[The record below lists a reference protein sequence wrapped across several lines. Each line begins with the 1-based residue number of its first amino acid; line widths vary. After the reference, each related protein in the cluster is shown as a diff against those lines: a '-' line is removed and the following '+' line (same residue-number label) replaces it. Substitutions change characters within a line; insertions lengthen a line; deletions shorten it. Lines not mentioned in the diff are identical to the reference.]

1 MRSVLVLS
9 LALVCA
15 GCGGGSSSRPAIAVT
30 PRDGLIDAAPRIR
43 ISGAPAGAV
52 LRAGTRD
59 ERGRSW
65 TSTTPLEAV
74 RRDPSRPLWSMRHG
88 TDVFISP
95 RSGFTVRFDLLA
107 GGRSVAHTTIR
118 RRWSAPGVR
127 HAAVRHGL
135 YGEVFDP
142 PGSARRAAA
151 LVIGGSEGGLSTA
164 GEAALLASHG
174 YPALALAYFREP
186 GLPATLKDVPLEYF
200 ARALRR
206 LRARPDVD
214 PRRVAVIGASRGGE
228 AALLIGATYP
238 RLVHGVVGLVPSDVV
253 QVSPDRRSAAWTL
266 HGRPV
271 AHVPAADFRDPDPSD
286 ASRALIHA
294 ERIAGPILTVSGG
307 DDALWPSSAFATV
320 LHQRLDSRH
329 FAHHHQDLQ
338 FADAGHLVGSAVPDL
353 PAAAVP
359 EYGGSPRADA
369 AGRAAAWPR
378 ILDFMRGLGG
388 D

>member
-1 MRSVLVLS
+1 MDVEDP
-9 LALVCA
+9 LA
-15 GCGGGSSSRPAIAVT
+15 
-30 PRDGLIDAAPRIR
+30 
-43 ISGAPAGAV
+43 
-52 LRAGTRD
+52 
-59 ERGRSW
+59 
-65 TSTTPLEAV
+65 AV
-74 RRDPSRPLWSMRHG
+74 RRDPSAPLWGMRHG
-88 TDVFISP
+88 TDVFISR
-95 RSGFTVRFDLLA
+95 RSGFAVRLDLLA

-118 RRWSAPGVR
+118 RRWSAAGVQ

-214 PRRVAVIGASRGGE
+214 PRRVAVIGASRGGGG
-228 AALLIGATYP
+228 ALLIGATYP
-238 RLVHGVVGLVPSDVV
+238 RLVHGVVASCPATSSKCRPTGV
-253 QVSPDRRSAAWTL
+253 RRR
-266 HGRPV
+266 GRCTEGRV
-271 AHVPAADFRDPDPSD
+271 AHVAAADFRNPDPSD
-286 ASRALIHA
+286 ASGALIRA

-320 LHQRLDSRH
+320 LHQRLDARH
-329 FAHHHQDLQ
+329 FAHPHQDLQ

>member
-1 MRSVLVLS
+1 MRRALALS

-15 GCGGGSSSRPAIAVT
+15 GCGGGSSSHPAIAVT
-30 PRDGLIDAAPRIR
+30 PRDGLIDAAPRVR
-43 ISGAPAGAV
+43 ISDAPAGAV
-52 LRAGTRD
+52 LRATTSD
-59 ERGRSW
+59 ARGRRW
-65 TSTTPLEAV
+65 TSRTPLAAV
-74 RRDPSRPLWSMRHG
+74 RRDPSAPLWSMRHG
-88 TDVFISP
+88 TDVFISRP
-95 RSGFTVRFDLLA
+95 SGFAVRFDLLA
-107 GGRSVAHTTIR
+107 GGRSLAHTTIR
-118 RRWSAPGVR
+118 RLWSAAGV
-127 HAAVRHGL
+127 HHEAVRHGL

-142 PGSARRAAA
+142 AGSGRRAAA

-186 GLPATLKDVPLEYF
+186 GLPATLKDIPLEYF

-214 PRRVAVIGASRGGE
+214 PRRVAVIGTSRGGE
-228 AALLIGATYP
+228 GALLIGATYP
-238 RLVHGVVGLVPSDVV
+238 RLVHGVVALVPSDVV
-253 QVSPDRRSAAWTL
+253 QPSPDRHSAAWTL
-266 HGRPV
+266 HGRAL
-271 AHVPAADFRDPDPSD
+271 AHIAAADFRNPDPSD
-286 ASRALIHA
+286 EPEAFIRA

-320 LHQRLDSRH
+320 LHQRLAARH
-329 FAHHHQDLQ
+329 FAHPHQDLQ

-378 ILDFMRGLGG
+378 ILEFMRGLGG